1 MADKVQV
8 KDHRDLV
15 RDSGSKAILNTN
27 IEALQAYKKKK
38 ATFKK
43 IEKIDTLEDKIH
55 SIEKKIDHVL
65 EAMNKLVK

>member
-1 MADKVQV
+1 MSDKVQV
-8 KDHRDLV
+8 KENKYLV
-15 RDSGSKAILNTN
+15 RDSNSKAILNTN
-27 IEALQAYKKKK
+27 VEALQAYKKKK

-55 SIEKKIDHVL
+55 SIEKKIDYVL

>member
-1 MADKVQV
+1 MSDKVQV
-8 KDHRDLV
+8 KENKYLV
-15 RDSGSKAILNTN
+15 RDSNSKAILNTN
-27 IEALQAYKKKK
+27 VEALQAYKKKK

-43 IEKIDTLEDKIH
+43 IEKIDTLEDKIQ